1 MIKRG
6 MAAAVLLCLI
16 CVNCAAEAPLLGVQI
31 RETPSPMPEQQEEPM
46 MEEETSAGEEAL
58 VQTEILPEE
67 TAQPEPA
74 DTSAQDGV
82 QAAAPQLDGATME
95 EMEAAGLGERILMR
109 GMEGDDVVLMQKR
122 LYQLGYYLGEV
133 DGVFGLQTRTA
144 VYAFQR
150 AHKLAKID
158 GKVGQETITRMFSAD
173 VVIRPTPTP
182 SPTPKP
188 TPTPTPTP
196 TPVPTPAPTPTPDTE
211 NAPFAM
217 EATQMYIG
225 SKDEP
230 VSMIAGRDE
239 QGRMLYPL
247 CGVMSHMGYEYA
259 YAAGSWQL
267 TRRKDGSEIALMTDG
282 ADGLQ
287 PMAMGSYD
295 SVLFLADETSCVY
308 VYAQE
313 AYVTEPMLEQMGVSV
328 QLVGDIPVIH

>member
-6 MAAAVLLCLI
+6 TAAAVLLCLI
-16 CVNCAAEAPLLGVQI
+16 CVSCAAEAPMLGVQI
-31 RETPSPMPEQQEEPM
+31 RETPAPVPERQEEPM
-46 MEEETSAGEEAL
+46 EERASAGEEAL

-67 TAQPEPA
+67 TAQPEAA
-74 DTSAQDGV
+74 DTAV
-82 QAAAPQLDGATME
+82 QGGTLAAAYQLNGATME

-109 GMEGDDVVLMQKR
+109 GMEGDDVVLVQKR

-144 VYAFQR
+144 VYGFQR

-158 GKVGQETITRMFSAD
+158 GKVGQETIARMFSAD

-182 SPTPKP
+182 SPTPRP

-196 TPVPTPAPTPTPDTE
+196 TPVPTPAPTPTPDAA

-217 EATQMYIG
+217 EATQMYVG
-225 SKDEP
+225 SSDAP

-239 QGRMLYPL
+239 QGGMLYPL
-247 CGVMSHMGYEYA
+247 CGVMSHMGYEYT

-267 TRRKDGSEIALMTDG
+267 TRKKDGAEIALMTDG

-287 PMAMGSYD
+287 PMAMGSYN
-295 SVLFLADETSCVY
+295 SVLFLADEASCVY

-313 AYVTEPMLEQMGVSV
+313 AYVTEPLLEQMGVSV
-328 QLVGDIPVIH
+328 QMVGDIPVIH